1 MENYKTNIGFSAR
14 VQSSTEASLESLNLH
29 GNSQKQQQTSEL
41 HDYHSCRQSRFWSSE
56 EKTNK
61 RFKPYVTRNISELMM
76 TSCWQQT
83 LDLEESN
90 ESWIRDQLKAFDR
103 VVFEGYSPDSFWDD
117 KLKQESLDWR
127 QAFALRDSGT
137 RSDQNILETKKEK
150 RDEKPREI
158 NRQIRLQPISNKSEN
173 HEKL

>member
-1 MENYKTNIGFSAR
+1 
-14 VQSSTEASLESLNLH
+14 
-29 GNSQKQQQTSEL
+29 
-41 HDYHSCRQSRFWSSE
+41 
-56 EKTNK
+56 
-61 RFKPYVTRNISELMM
+61 M

-103 VVFEGYSPDSFWDD
+103 VVFEGYSPDSSWDD
-117 KLKQESLDWR
+117 KLRQESLDWR
-127 QAFALRDSGT
+127 QAFSLRDSGT
-137 RSDQNILETKKEK
+137 RTDQNILETKKEK

-158 NRQIRLQPISNKSEN
+158 NRQIRLQPINNKSEN